1 VRLQLQSSITT
12 WLFHFIY
19 DTGRGMHRHSIH
31 KNQHYSMTGISSC
44 TAEEAEKQLAD
55 AGDFRQLPPCS
66 NAPHTA
72 GIKWNFYKKIFH

>member
-1 VRLQLQSSITT
+1 
-12 WLFHFIY
+12 
-19 DTGRGMHRHSIH
+19 
-31 KNQHYSMTGISSC
+31 MTGISSC